1 MKRLF
6 AAILCLCLLAG
17 CGGKGSTGDTCGTKD
32 DPAAGTEKVEPG
44 GETGVEIGG
53 CVPLV
58 YHTEKTCDGDK
69 ENMESKKLDKSSK
82 VYMSLASTRD

>member
-32 DPAAGTEKVEPG
+32 DPAAGTEKVEPA
-44 GETGVEIGG
+44 GEAPAKRRCLRGRHSG
-53 CVPLV
+53 
-58 YHTEKTCDGDK
+58 
-69 ENMESKKLDKSSK
+69 SSRSSRRICCWLRQM
-82 VYMSLASTRD
+82 VTRRMCIPCPCAM

>member
-32 DPAAGTEKVEPG
+32 DPAAGTEKVSRQG
-44 GETGVEIGG
+44 RHSG
-53 CVPLV
+53 
-58 YHTEKTCDGDK
+58 
-69 ENMESKKLDKSSK
+69 SSRSSRRICCWLRQM
-82 VYMSLASTRD
+82 VTRRMCIPCPCAM